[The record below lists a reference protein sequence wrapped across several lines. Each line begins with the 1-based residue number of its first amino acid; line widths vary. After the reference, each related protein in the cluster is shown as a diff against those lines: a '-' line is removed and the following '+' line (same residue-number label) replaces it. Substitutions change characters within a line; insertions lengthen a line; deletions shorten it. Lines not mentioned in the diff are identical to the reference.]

1 MSDMETIRLVELYR
15 EHELLWNTNHPDYT
29 LRARRCESYRAL
41 MEEMDMDSVDEVK
54 KKIKSLRDTYTAE
67 RNRNI
72 KSGGQYQIKLVWYD
86 LLDQF
91 LSPVAQHSVVKKE
104 VMEEDQFPEQP
115 ELEEELTHPMQEALP
130 PTPEPRMPRPILYKV
145 AAAAARPKAPKR
157 IRTRGIFEPPQRPTN
172 PHDVTDEFHY
182 FGMSVASQ
190 LRSMSRME
198 AFILQHKIQN
208 LISLDRI
215 EAEKRKMM
223 GT

>member
-1 MSDMETIRLVELYR
+1 MSDRLVVPTVRRSRKMVGGRKMSDMETIRLVELYR

-91 LSPVAQHSVVKKE
+91 LSPVAQHSVVKK
-104 VMEEDQFPEQP
+104 VS
-115 ELEEELTHPMQEALP
+115 
-130 PTPEPRMPRPILYKV
+130 RVGVSSSRLY
-145 AAAAARPKAPKR
+145 
-157 IRTRGIFEPPQRPTN
+157 IHHGIGTTN
-172 PHDVTDEFHY
+172 
-182 FGMSVASQ
+182 
-190 LRSMSRME
+190 
-198 AFILQHKIQN
+198 
-208 LISLDRI
+208 
-215 EAEKRKMM
+215 
-223 GT
+223 